1 MCTLCT
7 AQEDLVGAFCH
18 LKQFVKHSLHF
29 NPVCF
34 LWNVGPSNVF
44 CLVPNILQFPS
55 QCVLFDNN
63 CSAART
69 VGTSPAFRSFPGP
82 TNSTSLVAAWCL
94 VFGADILSS
103 PEKIT
108 YQNSQEIPS
117 KMEQHCNAVKSCK
130 WTGLDP

>member
-1 MCTLCT
+1 M
-7 AQEDLVGAFCH
+7 GAFCH

-29 NPVCF
+29 NPVC
-34 LWNVGPSNVF
+34 LLLNVGPSNVF

-103 PEKIT
+103 PEKNT
-108 YQNSQEIPS
+108 YKNLQLPIKKSMNFLS
-117 KMEQHCNAVKSCK
+117 KEYLMSYHIIHKLLYK
-130 WTGLDP
+130 IKFII